1 MMVPSRG
8 SSFRTG
14 RSGKWLRCWPSS
26 SRRLD
31 ALERYIRVGRPDLL
45 HDPKQ
50 RALFLTRL
58 GGRIGTVMLNRLI
71 KDYGEAAGI
80 HRLHAHALRHVCAT
94 HLLQGGADITHV
106 QRILGHVQ
114 ITTTAEY
121 AKVYGDLKKVIEKKH
136 PREKLHR
143 RKK

>member
-1 MMVPSRG
+1 MVPSRG
-8 SSFRTG
+8 SSLRTG

-26 SRRLD
+26 SRRLE

-50 RALFLTRL
+50 RAFFLTRL
-58 GGRIGTVMLNRLI
+58 GGG
-71 KDYGEAAGI
+71 AG
-80 HRLHAHALRHVCAT
+80 
-94 HLLQGGADITHV
+94 ITHV
-106 QRILGHVQ
+106 QRILGHSQ

-121 AKVYGDLKKVIEKKH
+121 AKDYAGALKKVIGKKH
-136 PREKLHR
+136 PREKEYR